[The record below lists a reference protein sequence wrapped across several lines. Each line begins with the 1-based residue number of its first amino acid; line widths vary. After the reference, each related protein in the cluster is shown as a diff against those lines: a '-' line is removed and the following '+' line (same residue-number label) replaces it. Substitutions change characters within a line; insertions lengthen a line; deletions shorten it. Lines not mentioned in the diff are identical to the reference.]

1 MRVLYVNQTA
11 AVSGAERSLL
21 ALLQGL
27 GDAVEPVV
35 ACPDGELAD
44 ALGEMGIEH
53 ERLAGTRA
61 SFRLHPLHTSRGL
74 ADIGRSAIAVRRLA
88 GRLDPALIHANTT
101 RAALLGMLR
110 RSGAAPPLLAHIRD
124 WVPDG
129 RLPRLVLAT
138 VGRRADA
145 IVANSAYIARQF
157 DGLSLRRPVQV
168 VHNPVDLE
176 RFDPDR
182 VEGRSVRAELG
193 LSAEARVLTVVA
205 QLTPWKGQDDAIRAL
220 AELGAAAADVT
231 LLLVGSAKFSG
242 AATQYDNVAY
252 EWQLHDLAEGLGVAE
267 RVRFLGERSDV
278 PRILAAT
285 DLLLLP
291 SWREAFGRIAIEA
304 MAMAVPVAATDEG
317 GPAEIVSP
325 GVDGLLLPSRQPDL
339 WARELAPLLAQSE
352 RLRQMGASG
361 RLRARDFSLD
371 AHAAA
376 MLDVYRGLSD

>member
-1 MRVLYVNQTA
+1 LN
-11 AVSGAERSLL
+11 
-21 ALLQGL
+21 
-27 GDAVEPVV
+27 
-35 ACPDGELAD
+35 
-44 ALGEMGIEH
+44 
-53 ERLAGTRA
+53 
-61 SFRLHPLHTSRGL
+61 
-74 ADIGRSAIAVRRLA
+74 
-88 GRLDPALIHANTT
+88 
-101 RAALLGMLR
+101 
-110 RSGAAPPLLAHIRD
+110 
-124 WVPDG
+124 
-129 RLPRLVLAT
+129 
-138 VGRRADA
+138 
-145 IVANSAYIARQF
+145 
-157 DGLSLRRPVQV
+157 
-168 VHNPVDLE
+168 
-176 RFDPDR
+176 PDR

-325 GVDGLLLPSRQPDL
+325 GVDGLLLPVAATRPVG
-339 WARELAPLLAQSE
+339 ARA
-352 RLRQMGASG
+352 G
-361 RLRARDFSLD
+361 
-371 AHAAA
+371 AAA
-376 MLDVYRGLSD
+376 GAKRAAAADGGERAVAGSGLQPRRPRGGDARRLPGPKRLSAAGATSS